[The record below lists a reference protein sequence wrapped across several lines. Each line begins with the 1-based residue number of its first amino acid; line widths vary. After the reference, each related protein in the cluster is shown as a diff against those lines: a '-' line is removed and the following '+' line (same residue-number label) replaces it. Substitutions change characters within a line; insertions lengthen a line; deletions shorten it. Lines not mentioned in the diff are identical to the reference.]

1 MDNHQTRQQL
11 IALWLSP
18 TPVEITVY
26 MLLTALTFFLSSQSF
41 IDQILFA
48 TGDFN
53 PIRAG
58 IGGVDLVL
66 QRIIG
71 EKLAGSLSLAV
82 FWASVGLI
90 VNLFWWIGSN
100 FSTELNNN
108 LLYSRYVH
116 PKDVSPRAQLEDFIK
131 RTVVRTVVAIIGLIY
146 FNYVLSTG
154 LKVIANRFSSVT
166 ELWSVQQDWGL
177 VISTVLIEMLMLHL
191 VVVITRLVL
200 LRSKVFAT
208 E

>member
-1 MDNHQTRQQL
+1 MDNHQTRQRL
-11 IALWLSP
+11 IAMWLSP
-18 TPVEITVY
+18 TPVELTVY
-26 MLLTALTFFLSSQSF
+26 IMLTGLTLFLSSQSF

-58 IGGVDLVL
+58 ISGIDFLL
-66 QRIIG
+66 QKVIG

-90 VNLFWWIGSN
+90 VNLLWWIGSN

-131 RTVVRTVVAIIGLIY
+131 RTVIRTVVAVIGVVY
-146 FNYVLSTG
+146 FNYVLSSG
-154 LKVIANRFSSVT
+154 LPTIANRFSAVT
-166 ELWSVQQDWGL
+166 ELWSVQADWGL
-177 VISTVLIEMLMLHL
+177 LISTILLEILMLHL
-191 VVVITRLVL
+191 VVVIARLVL